1 MVTLIGTGVS
11 DETDANLL
19 VNDAGLTI
27 ITTPIAG
34 TVVWTSEGSEADL
47 VALIQTLQVD
57 PADDFEGDVN
67 VKVDVTTTELA
78 TEAGSPAPAGDGSNG
93 VHGHE
98 CDDEDRKS
106 TRLNSSH

>member
-1 MVTLIGTGVS
+1 MYTVCACVFLMKRRPPRSTRTDTLFP
-11 DETDANLL
+11 D
-19 VNDAGLTI
+19 
-27 ITTPIAG
+27 TTLCR
-34 TVVWTSEGSEADL
+34 SL